1 VRITAVETLSL
12 PQGATVHA
20 GPIQWLWVR
29 IHTDSGLIGLRETY
43 PFPAAEAAVI
53 HRVLA
58 DRLLGQ
64 DPSRIEFLW
73 NSMFDAVAYAGWAGA
88 GIRAI
93 SAVDIALW
101 DIKGKALRVP
111 VFDLL
116 GGATRDRIR
125 TYNTCY
131 DRISFLDEPVRL
143 AESLYDSG
151 IRAMK
156 IWPFDGIAKE
166 TGGNWITEPLI
177 DRGIEPLVRIRERF
191 GSSMEVALEFHGYWN
206 VPGAIRIAQACEPL
220 RPMWLEEMLP
230 QDNMSAYKQLA
241 EATSLPLTIGE
252 RLMTVWQYRE
262 LVAGRTARIVM
273 PDISWCGGL
282 TQARRIAD
290 LAAVHY
296 LPVAPHNCGG
306 PVLHAATLHFA
317 AAIPN
322 LYIAESV
329 RRHYADEYRESVG
342 SLADPVDGFFALPP
356 GPGLGIEL
364 EGAILERPDLERQV
378 SRIP

>member
-230 QDNMSAYKQLA
+230 QDNMSAY
-241 EATSLPLTIGE
+241 
-252 RLMTVWQYRE
+252 
-262 LVAGRTARIVM
+262 
-273 PDISWCGGL
+273 
-282 TQARRIAD
+282 
-290 LAAVHY
+290 
-296 LPVAPHNCGG
+296 
-306 PVLHAATLHFA
+306 
-317 AAIPN
+317 
-322 LYIAESV
+322 
-329 RRHYADEYRESVG
+329 
-342 SLADPVDGFFALPP
+342 
-356 GPGLGIEL
+356 
-364 EGAILERPDLERQV
+364 
-378 SRIP
+378 